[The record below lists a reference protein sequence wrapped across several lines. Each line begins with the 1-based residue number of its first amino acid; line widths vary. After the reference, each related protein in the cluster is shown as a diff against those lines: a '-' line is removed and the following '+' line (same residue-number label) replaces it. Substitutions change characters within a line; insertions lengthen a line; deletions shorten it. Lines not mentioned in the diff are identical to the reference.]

1 MKLKIHHLNPSKTI
15 TWASGT
21 STELYVYPKN
31 GNFQTRNFD
40 FRISTATVEEE
51 ETNFSNFSGL
61 TRILIVLNG
70 NLTLIH
76 EGKYNKELAP
86 FDQDRFDGSWNT
98 RSKGKVQD
106 FNFMFNGNYEAEVT
120 HLPFASIITSN
131 HTLQDKYY
139 FFFIVDGKFE
149 FNGELASTGDL
160 VEIQNS
166 IPQKIVVQCLEAG
179 NILECKIE
187 KIN

>member
-1 MKLKIHHLNPSKTI
+1 MKLKIHQLNPSKTI

-21 STELYVYPKN
+21 STELFVFPEN
-31 GNFQTRNFD
+31 GNFQTRDFE
-40 FRISTATVEEE
+40 FRISTATVEAE
-51 ETNFSNFSGL
+51 ETNFSDFSGL

-70 NLTLIH
+70 NLTLVH
-76 EGKYNKELAP
+76 EGKYTKKLAP

-106 FNFMFNGNYEAEVT
+106 FNVMFKKNYEAEVT
-120 HLPFASIITSN
+120 HFPFSKIDSSN
-131 HTLQDKYY
+131 LRLQDKYY

-149 FNGELASTGDL
+149 FNGEFASPGDL
-160 VEIQNS
+160 IEIENPIS
-166 IPQKIVVQCLEAG
+166 QKIVVQCLEKG

>member
-1 MKLKIHHLNPSKTI
+1 MNLKIHHLNPSKTI
-15 TWASGT
+15 TWTSGT

-31 GNFQTRNFD
+31 GDFQTRNFD
-40 FRISTATVEEE
+40 FRISTATVEAE
-51 ETNFSNFSGL
+51 ETNFSDFSGL

-76 EGKYNKELAP
+76 EGKYTKKLAP

-106 FNFMFNGNYEAEVT
+106 FNVMFKKNFDAEVT
-120 HLPFASIITSN
+120 HLPFAHNDTSN
-131 HTLQDKYY
+131 LTLHDRYY

-149 FNGELASTGDL
+149 FNGESASTGDL
-160 VEIQNS
+160 IEIQNS
-166 IPQKIVVQCLEAG
+166 IPQKIVVQSLEAG

>member
-21 STELYVYPKN
+21 STELFVFPEN
-31 GNFQTRNFD
+31 GNFQTREFD
-40 FRISTATVEEE
+40 FRISTATVEAQ
-51 ETNFSNFSGL
+51 ETNFSDFTGL
-61 TRILIVLNG
+61 TRILMVLKG
-70 NLTLIH
+70 HLTLIH
-76 EGKYNKELAP
+76 EGKYTTELAT

-106 FNFMFNGNYEAEVT
+106 FNVMFNENYEAEVT
-120 HLPFASIITSN
+120 HLPFAHNDSSN
-131 HTLQDKYY
+131 LTLHDKYY

-149 FNGELASTGDL
+149 FNGEFASPGDL
-160 VEIQNS
+160 IEIENPIS
-166 IPQKIVVQCLEAG
+166 QKIVVQCLEKG